1 MSDQNAPDT
10 HVVPEVE
17 TATEARPTNPN
28 LIRNI
33 VLGII
38 GLLVVLALIF
48 GLIWLGKQVFA
59 PVSTSPDDQRVV
71 ETDAPIDDS
80 QPVATQEAPVTGISE
95 QTVLDLGSIGAFH
108 AVYDYNVGQWTL
120 GIWEESAVRSGT
132 GLSEFKLKAT
142 SVSFVMPANG
152 VINNSAGHISVNS
165 QEWVL
170 GNPAQSPSGDP
181 DVKKGDTITIWTDG
195 PNESAGFQIWFK

>member
-1 MSDQNAPDT
+1 
-10 HVVPEVE
+10 
-17 TATEARPTNPN
+17 
-28 LIRNI
+28 
-33 VLGII
+33 
-38 GLLVVLALIF
+38 LVVLALIF
-48 GLIWLGKQVFA
+48 GIIWLGKQAFAAPASTDSNERIVATEA
-59 PVSTSPDDQRVV
+59 PVVDSEP
-71 ETDAPIDDS
+71 ETE
-80 QPVATQEAPVTGISE
+80 QEAPVTGTGISE

-108 AVYDYNVGQWTL
+108 AVYDYKLGQWTL
-120 GIWEESAVRSGT
+120 GIWEESTVRAGT

-181 DVKKGDTITIWTDG
+181 LVKKGDTITIWTDG